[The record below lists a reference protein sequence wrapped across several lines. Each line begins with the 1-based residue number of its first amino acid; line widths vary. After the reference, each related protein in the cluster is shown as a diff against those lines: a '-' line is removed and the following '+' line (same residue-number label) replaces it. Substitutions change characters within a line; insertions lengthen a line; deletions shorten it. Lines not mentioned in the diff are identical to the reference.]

1 MDEIVF
7 DAGIF
12 AGTDCRSVAFA
23 DRGVVF
29 IKDDPGD
36 FAYFVASGKVEIR
49 MGGRVIETIGPGGL
63 FGEKALIDNW
73 PRAASAV
80 SVGPTELLVIDRD
93 AFERLVDEVP
103 GFAVNVMRLMARRLR
118 AANAAAAPPVRADP
132 LPPAVRSA

>member
-7 DAGIF
+7 DAGMF
-12 AGTDCRSVAFA
+12 NGKDCRSVAFA

-36 FAYFVASGKVEIR
+36 FAYFVVSGRVEIR
-49 MGGRVIETIGPGGL
+49 LGGRVIETVGPGGL
-63 FGEKALIDNW
+63 FGEKALIDSW

-80 SVGPTELLVIDRD
+80 SVGPTELIVIDRD
-93 AFERLVDEVP
+93 AFEHLVDEVP

-118 AANAAAAPPVRADP
+118 AANAAAPSVRADP
-132 LPPAVRSA
+132 LPPAMRSA